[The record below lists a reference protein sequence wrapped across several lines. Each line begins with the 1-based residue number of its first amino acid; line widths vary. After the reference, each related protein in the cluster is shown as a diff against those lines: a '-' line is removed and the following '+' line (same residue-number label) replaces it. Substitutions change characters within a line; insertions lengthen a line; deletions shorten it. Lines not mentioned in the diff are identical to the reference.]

1 MIALGNNGLQ
11 KKSEETEIELG
22 KPLNVKSQEHWKDPS
37 SEDINHTFDKD
48 NNSDESSKT
57 WLSSPKVQL
66 ALRVVMILVAVI
78 ALSLAS
84 FAPGMLPEEHITWIK
99 DEFFTHTES
108 INQYFGDHPK
118 VKNVFLI
125 FCSLWMDITMVTGM
139 VVFVIYGKTWRLPIA
154 LIMFYLLR
162 MIIQKLFL
170 LRYPEGYLWSYPG
183 FPSLVVPYGK
193 TNDFFYS
200 GHVGGA
206 CVMMLEF
213 RSLANTQVQNRVFMR
228 WMQIFAIL
236 TIILQVFLMI
246 FLRGHYSIDMIS
258 GIIFGHYFHM
268 IASDVSPGWDQAV
281 CGIPGD
287 GSESNYNMFIKR
299 SGPSIVQKPRQSRYS
314 NTFEKSESVNN

>member
-1 MIALGNNGLQ
+1 
-11 KKSEETEIELG
+11 
-22 KPLNVKSQEHWKDPS
+22 
-37 SEDINHTFDKD
+37 
-48 NNSDESSKT
+48 
-57 WLSSPKVQL
+57 
-66 ALRVVMILVAVI
+66 MILCAVI

-84 FAPGMLPEEHITWIK
+84 FAPGMLPEEHITWIR
-99 DEFFTHTES
+99 DEFFVHTES
-108 INQYFGDHPK
+108 INQYFADHSQI
-118 VKNVFLI
+118 KNVFLI
-125 FCSLWMDITMVTGM
+125 FCSLCMDITMVTGM

-162 MIIQKLFL
+162 MMVQKLFL

-213 RSLANTQVQNRVFMR
+213 RSLANTLREHKVFMR
-228 WMQIFAIL
+228 SMQIFAIL
-236 TIILQVFLMI
+236 TIVLQIFLMI

-258 GIIFGHYFHM
+258 GLIFGHYFHM
-268 IASDVSPGWDQAV
+268 VATGVSPSWDKAV

-287 GSESNYNMFIKR
+287 INEANYN
-299 SGPSIVQKPRQSRYS
+299 IVQKPRKSRYS
-314 NTFEKSESVNN
+314 NTFEKSESNFN